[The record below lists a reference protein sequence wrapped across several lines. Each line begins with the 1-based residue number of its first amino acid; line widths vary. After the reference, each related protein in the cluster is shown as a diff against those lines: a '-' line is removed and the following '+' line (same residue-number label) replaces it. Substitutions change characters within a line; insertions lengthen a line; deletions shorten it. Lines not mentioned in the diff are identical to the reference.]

1 MREKP
6 ITDYEIRQD
15 TCADGTVEF
24 DVYEQYEGDSECLES
39 GFKSR
44 EKAERFVVEKIRELW
59 KEFSEVPVDNDDRIE
74 SDFNGFEAGTDRF
87 EVMGW
92 FDSITPNGMMG
103 ELYGTEN
110 G

>member
-1 MREKP
+1 MMEKV

-15 TCADGTVEF
+15 TCAVDGVEF

-39 GFKSR
+39 GFRSR
-44 EKAERFVVEKIRELW
+44 EEAERFVVERIRELW

-87 EVMGW
+87 EVMEW
-92 FDSITPNGMMG
+92 FDSITPNGMVR
-103 ELYGTEN
+103 ELYGTD
-110 G
+110 